1 MDFLM
6 DARKARPEPR
16 SMKRRECMSAVFPCW
31 PGKTRSTIV
40 GFAVAGL
47 LVLAPQSLLAAQQQT
62 SVPDSLRIELAALKA
77 RIDSLE
83 AVLVRLTGEGERTQA
98 ENALT
103 RLRAAAAAAAA
114 ASGADTT
121 RAQEAPLGQ
130 VGAGRQRSL
139 QALNPEISVTG
150 DIFARLDP
158 DHAGEDNFFPRE
170 FELSLVSALDPFSRA
185 KVFMSLHEPGGELAP
200 FGEEEHAH
208 GDPEF
213 GVEEGYLEWVNIPGG
228 LGLTL
233 GRFYQHLGTLNRWH
247 SHALY
252 FQSRS
257 LPHLAFV
264 GEEPLAQTG
273 VSLYWLLPVERFGT
287 WQAWFEVT
295 RAANESLFGESKKP
309 SYLGHLNAFWDL
321 SPSLDLDLGISAVA
335 GQYQD
340 PDLQHDQHL
349 FNVEGALTWRPP
361 GRAGYREAVLRG
373 GIMVRDPGRGPAEVT
388 PSRAMGIWSLAE
400 VRVGQ
405 QWLVGARYDWVE
417 NPEDSEETAWLVS
430 PTLTWWQ
437 SEYVRVRAEYDVL
450 GRIGGNEGQL
460 LLQVTF
466 AMGPHKH
473 EKY

>member
-1 MDFLM
+1 
-6 DARKARPEPR
+6 
-16 SMKRRECMSAVFPCW
+16 MSSIFPCL
-31 PGKTRSTIV
+31 PRERRSAIV
-40 GFAVAGL
+40 GMAVAGL
-47 LVLAPQSLLAAQQQT
+47 LILTPKSPLMAQQQAST
-62 SVPDSLRIELAALKA
+62 PDSLRLELAALKA

-83 AVLVRLTGEGERTQA
+83 AVLTRLAGEGERAQA
-98 ENALT
+98 EDALA
-103 RLRAAAAAAAA
+103 RLRAAAEAAA
-114 ASGADTT
+114 GTDTT
-121 RAQEAPLGQ
+121 RAPVAPQGQ
-130 VGAGRQRSL
+130 VGVGRQRAL

-150 DIFARLDP
+150 DVFGRLDP
-158 DHAGEDNFFPRE
+158 DDPGKDNFFPRE
-170 FELSLVSALDPFSRA
+170 FELSLVSALDPFARA
-185 KVFMSLHEPGGELAP
+185 KVFLSLHEPGGELVP
-200 FGEEEHAH
+200 FGSEDPDH
-208 GDPEF
+208 GETEF

-257 LPHLAFV
+257 LPHLSFV

-287 WQAWFEVT
+287 WQAWFDLT
-295 RAANESLFGESKKP
+295 TAANEALFGESRKP
-309 SYLGHLNAFWDL
+309 TYLGHVNAFWEL
-321 SPSLDLDLGISAVA
+321 SPSLDLDLGVSAVTGA
-335 GQYQD
+335 YQD
-340 PDLQHDQHL
+340 PDLQYDQRL

-373 GIMVRDPGRGPAEVT
+373 GIMVRDPANGPEDLT
-388 PSRAMGIWSLAE
+388 PSRATGIWSLAE

-405 QWLVGARYDWVE
+405 QWLVGGRYDWVE
-417 NPEDSEETAWLVS
+417 NPDNPEETAWLVS

-437 SEYVRVRAEYDVL
+437 SEYVRVRAEYDIL
-450 GRIGGNEGQL
+450 GRTGGNEGQL